1 MGTVH
6 SQEAMQDKNQ
16 QVERVSSRH
25 QHHAVH
31 QGKEQA
37 EEELDLREL
46 FLKINRRRKAI
57 LGIFLLVAVISG
69 LYLYQTTPRYTA
81 QTQLTLDI
89 RKSRVVDI
97 EEVLSGISADAS
109 VIGTEM
115 DIIRS
120 SSLLARAV
128 DNLELHRYPEFNP
141 SLLENNDKEGPIEQF
156 TAWLKGLW
164 FMESEAS
171 EAISFEEE
179 EERLIRSI
187 VGRLS
192 ANLDVEHR
200 RQTHT
205 ISISFTSEDPRMA
218 ARVANTLADLYL
230 TDQLEAKFEATR
242 RANEWLAERLEN
254 LRQEVQASE
263 QAVKNIREQSD
274 MIQAG
279 STTLLEQQ
287 ISDVNAQLIQARVKR
302 SRAEARLERARE
314 IMRQSGSAETLAEVL
329 DSRTIQQLRSEESS
343 LRRKRAEL
351 SQRYGPR
358 HPQMIQVEAE
368 MKDLHDKLTEEVN
381 RILESLE
388 NDVQAARAEER
399 TLQGSL
405 NELRAE
411 AGRTMQTELELREL
425 ERQAESSRTLYQNFL
440 TRFQET
446 REQDALQRPD
456 ARIISQAEVPTS
468 ASYPRKKMTLGLS
481 MMAGLM
487 FGVMGAFLLET
498 LDRGFRTGD
507 QVEKATGLS
516 MLGMVPLLGRIKGK
530 PGDYVLKKP
539 FSSMAESIRAVR
551 SAIHLS
557 NVDAPP
563 GIVMATSSL
572 PKEGKSTFCVSLSRL
587 SALSGTKT
595 LIIDAD
601 LRRPSL
607 ENFFPG
613 LEIRARLEDILRGDA
628 GPDEAIVEDSESGL
642 HLLLAHGK
650 APAVG
655 EMLGSRRMQ
664 DLLEKLRNEYDMI
677 ILDTPPVL
685 GVTDAWGLARN
696 VDSVVF
702 MIRWAETPRDTVR
715 SALKQMELLD
725 IQVGGAVLSMVNM
738 RQQSRYGYGGYG
750 YYYGKY
756 KKYYHD

>member
-1 MGTVH
+1 M
-6 SQEAMQDKNQ
+6 QEKNQ
-16 QVERVSSRH
+16 QEGQNSSRYH
-25 QHHAVH
+25 QHQAVH
-31 QGKEQA
+31 QGNEQT

-46 FLKINRRRKAI
+46 LLKLNRRRKAI
-57 LGIFLLVAVISG
+57 LGIFLLVVVISG
-69 LYLYQTTPRYTA
+69 LYLYQTIPRYTA
-81 QTQLTLDI
+81 QAQLTLDL

-109 VIGTEM
+109 VIGTEL

-120 SSLLARAV
+120 SSLLARVV
-128 DNLELHRYPEFNP
+128 DELDLHRYPEFNP
-141 SLLENNDKEGPIEQF
+141 GLLEKENEEGPIEQF
-156 TAWLKGLW
+156 TAWFKGLW
-164 FMESEAS
+164 FQESEAAQVLS
-171 EAISFEEE
+171 PHEE
-179 EERLIRSI
+179 EERLKRLI
-187 VGRLS
+187 VERLRAS
-192 ANLDVEHR
+192 LEVEHR

-242 RANEWLAERLEN
+242 KANEWLAERLEN

-279 STTLLEQQ
+279 STTVLEQQ

-314 IMRQSGSAETLAEVL
+314 VARQSGSADTLAEVL

-368 MKDLHDKLTEEVN
+368 MNDLQEKLTEEVN
-381 RILESLE
+381 RILQSLE
-388 NDVQAARAEER
+388 NDVQTARAEER

-405 NELRAE
+405 NELRSE

-425 ERQAESSRTLYQNFL
+425 ERQAESSRTLYQSFL

-456 ARIISQAEVPTS
+456 ARIISQAEVPNQ

-498 LDRGFRTGD
+498 LDRGFRTAD

-516 MLGMVPLLGRIKGK
+516 VLGIFPLLGRTKGK
-530 PGDYVLKKP
+530 PGGYVLKKP
-539 FSSMAESIRAVR
+539 FSSIAESLRAVR

-557 NVDAPP
+557 NVDNPP
-563 GIVMATSSL
+563 RIIMVTSAL
-572 PKEGKSTFCVSLSRL
+572 PKEGKSTFCVSLGRL
-587 SALSGTKT
+587 STLSGTKT
-595 LIIDAD
+595 LLVDAD
-601 LRRPSL
+601 LRRPSVG
-607 ENFFPG
+607 NFFPD
-613 LEIRARLEDILRGDA
+613 LDIRTRLEDVLRGDVPA
-628 GPDEAIVEDSESGL
+628 DEAIVEDPESGL
-642 HLLLAHGK
+642 HLLMAHGNS
-650 APAVG
+650 PAVG
-655 EMLGSRRMQ
+655 EMLGSRRMRE
-664 DLLEKLRNEYDMI
+664 LLEKLKNSYDMI
-677 ILDTPPVL
+677 IMDTPPVM

-696 VDSVVF
+696 VDSVVY
-702 MIRWAETPRDTVR
+702 MVRWAETPRDTVR
-715 SALKQMELLD
+715 SALKQMKLLD
-725 IQVGGAVLSMVNM
+725 IRVGGVVLSMVNM